1 MPLFVKDERRAEN
14 IETDFATLQFG
25 DKHDI
30 NKKIGKRRIKS
41 GFSNI
46 PSVPEIK
53 GKKRLWDCLTVCP
66 LLALQCGSILKYHQA
81 MCNSDAL
88 KKPKSSRHTSQHSQ
102 IESSYFAIANN
113 WNIGI

>member
-1 MPLFVKDERRAEN
+1 MPLFVKDEKRAGN
-14 IETDFATLQFG
+14 ITADFASLQSG
-25 DKHDI
+25 DKHSMD
-30 NKKIGKRRIKS
+30 KKIGKRQIKS
-41 GFSNI
+41 EFLNI
-46 PSVPEIK
+46 RPVPEIK